1 MLKLTNR
8 ASESH
13 ETYTYLSKVYEESS
27 KIVDDMLTK
36 KYVDGESSG
45 MVHEI
50 ENHVDTARVA
60 KGIRSEIVHERLK
73 NGINLGLKN

>member
-1 MLKLTNR
+1 MKRYNELCPQMLKLTNR

-36 KYVDGESSG
+36 K
-45 MVHEI
+45 
-50 ENHVDTARVA
+50 
-60 KGIRSEIVHERLK
+60 
-73 NGINLGLKN
+73 